1 MHLSVI
7 VSLCRRD
14 GGRQLSPSCDQV
26 LVDDSVCSFFIYIY
40 IYNFRP
46 PASPR
51 TDRVS
56 SLIGSTITQ
65 TW

>member
-40 IYNFRP
+40 IYIIFVLRLL
-46 PASPR
+46 R
-51 TDRVS
+51 G
-56 SLIGSTITQ
+56 LIV
-65 TW
+65 